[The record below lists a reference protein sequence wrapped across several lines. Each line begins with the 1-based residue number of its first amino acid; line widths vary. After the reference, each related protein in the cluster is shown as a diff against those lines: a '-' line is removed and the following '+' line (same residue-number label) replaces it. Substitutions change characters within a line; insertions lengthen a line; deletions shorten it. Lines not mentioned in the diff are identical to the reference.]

1 MGFVSAGRNQGT
13 KFYFELPLYNASSA
27 GPISD
32 AASNL
37 RSNPFLNS
45 FQPASQRYTPA
56 AANTSSPH
64 QLTIFSATAT
74 ATATATESSKHDCT
88 SSFMRKSR
96 DRYFR
101 HDIYNETGSEM
112 ITRVLTSERE
122 NSPDEVVSFDPSNEV
137 DLVNNRHAN
146 QHNDKVIEEPQL
158 RPRPRPLSTR
168 LFENDLV
175 LEDCRV
181 DAPVT
186 LKPTYQRQATNPS
199 GGR

>member
-27 GPISD
+27 GSISD

-37 RSNPFLNS
+37 RSNPFSNS

-56 AANTSSPH
+56 AANTTSPH

-74 ATATATESSKHDCT
+74 ATATESSKHDGT

-96 DRYFR
+96 DRSFCR
-101 HDIYNETGSEM
+101 DIFNETGSEM
-112 ITRVLTSERE
+112 IPRVLISERE
-122 NSPDEVVSFDPSNEV
+122 NSPDEVVSFDSSNEV
-137 DLVNNRHAN
+137 ELVNNRHAN
-146 QHNDKVIEEPQL
+146 QHNVKVIEEPQL
-158 RPRPRPLSTR
+158 RPRPLSTR

-186 LKPTYQRQATNPS
+186 LKPTYQRQATNTG

>member
-27 GPISD
+27 GSIVD

-37 RSNPFLNS
+37 RSNPFSNS

-56 AANTSSPH
+56 AANTASPH

-74 ATATATESSKHDCT
+74 ATESSKHDGT

-96 DRYFR
+96 DRSFCR
-101 HDIYNETGSEM
+101 DIYNETGSEK
-112 ITRVLTSERE
+112 IPTRVLISERE
-122 NSPDEVVSFDPSNEV
+122 NSPDEVVSFDSSNEV
-137 DLVNNRHAN
+137 ELVNNRHAN
-146 QHNDKVIEEPQL
+146 QHNVKVIEEPQL

>member
-27 GPISD
+27 GPIVD

-37 RSNPFLNS
+37 RSNPFSNS

-56 AANTSSPH
+56 AANTAS
-64 QLTIFSATAT
+64 
-74 ATATATESSKHDCT
+74 
-88 SSFMRKSR
+88 
-96 DRYFR
+96 
-101 HDIYNETGSEM
+101 
-112 ITRVLTSERE
+112 
-122 NSPDEVVSFDPSNEV
+122 
-137 DLVNNRHAN
+137 
-146 QHNDKVIEEPQL
+146 
-158 RPRPRPLSTR
+158 R
-168 LFENDLV
+168 LFENGLV